1 MPVLDEEEKEN
12 FKGPN
17 ALHSSQEKRFK
28 FDSLLSLAIP
38 TQACSS
44 NGGENHHSSQVGGW
58 LRNGL
63 LEVGAQRGRREETPF
78 SSRHPMQLLSLQ
90 TCLEN

>member
-12 FKGPN
+12 FEGPN

-44 NGGENHHSSQVGGW
+44 NGGENHHSSPQPGW
-58 LRNGL
+58 NDGSL
-63 LEVGAQRGRREETPF
+63 LHWKSKPASE
-78 SSRHPMQLLSLQ
+78 SPMKAGNQI
-90 TCLEN
+90 